1 MKSTKKQNSKWGRGN
16 NHRNKTRNLGEQQR
30 GDPGHQLWSRPGEQP
45 GWRQQECGG
54 LSDGSDQEGW
64 GIEIILS
71 FWDVENYT
79 ERLLE
84 GVGTVK
90 DSYKAKQADI
100 TTNHKHSNIIQ

>member
-1 MKSTKKQNSKWGRGN
+1 M
-16 NHRNKTRNLGEQQR
+16 
-30 GDPGHQLWSRPGEQP
+30 
-45 GWRQQECGG
+45 
-54 LSDGSDQEGW
+54 
-64 GIEIILS
+64 EIIRS

-100 TTNHKHSNIIQ
+100 TTNHKNSNIIQ